1 MNRALAAFAV
11 LSVVVAW
18 TPPALSAEQTA
29 TLSVKMWCASCP
41 YIVKRSLERVAG
53 VLNVRVSY
61 KDQAAV
67 VRYDADRTSVAAL
80 TAATAEVGFP
90 SSSVATN

>member
-11 LSVVVAW
+11 LSGVVAW
-18 TPPALSAEQTA
+18 TPPALSEEQTA

-41 YIVKRSLERVAG
+41 LIAKRSLERVAA
-53 VLNVRVSY
+53 VLNVRVSH

-67 VRYDADRTSVAAL
+67 VRYDTDRTSIADL
-80 TAATAEVGFP
+80 TAGTAEMGFP
-90 SSSVATN
+90 SSSVASN

>member
-1 MNRALAAFAV
+1 MNRALIAFAI
-11 LSVVVAW
+11 LSVVVAVS
-18 TPPALSAEQTA
+18 PQALAAEQTA

-67 VRYDADRTSVAAL
+67 VRYDTDRTSVASL
-80 TAATAEVGFP
+80 TAATAKVGFP
-90 SSSVATN
+90 SSLVAAN